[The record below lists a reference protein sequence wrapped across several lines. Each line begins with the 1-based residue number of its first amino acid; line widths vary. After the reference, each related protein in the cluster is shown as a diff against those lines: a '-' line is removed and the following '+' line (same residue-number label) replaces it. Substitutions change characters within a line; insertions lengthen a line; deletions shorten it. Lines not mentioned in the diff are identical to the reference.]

1 MLRRTTALKLEVLE
15 LENRRAQLD
24 VTVDET
30 EVAKSLDGAYRKIV
44 KEVNIPGF
52 RKGKAP
58 RHLIEARYGVEALY
72 QDAIDILLPQA
83 YEFALGESK
92 LEPIDRP
99 EVDVIEFEKGK
110 EAVMRF
116 VIQLPPT
123 ITLGEYKG
131 IEVTQAE
138 ATVSDEQ
145 VEAELAKLQQQHVRL
160 VDATA
165 EVVDTGHL
173 VNINYAGRVDGE
185 LFDGGSAE
193 NQNLEIGSGSF
204 IPGFEEQVIGMQ
216 RDEERDITVTFPAEY
231 HSEDLA
237 GKEAVFSIKLNDIKE
252 KVMPELNDDF
262 AKEISEHE
270 TMDDLRAEHREKLV
284 AAAERNRKTQIEN
297 AVVSAAVEAATVEIP
312 SVMVE
317 GEIDSM
323 IEDLK
328 FNLSRSGLEFDMYL
342 QYLGKTEDEMRTDF
356 AAGAGTRVKTRLVI
370 DEIAKAEAV
379 EVTEE
384 DLELHLEEMARPYG
398 QTGQQAREM
407 LAERGQ
413 LHAVRESLVSSKTID
428 LMVNQAVVKTE

>member
-1 MLRRTTALKLEVLE
+1 MKLEVLE
-15 LENRRAQLD
+15 LENRKAQLD

-30 EVAKSLDGAYRKIV
+30 EVAQSLDGAYRKIV

-58 RHLIEARYGVEALY
+58 RHLIEARFGSEALY

-99 EVDVIEFEKGK
+99 VVDVIEFEKGK
-110 EAVMRF
+110 EAVLRF

-131 IEVTQAE
+131 VEVTQAE
-138 ATVSDEQ
+138 ASVADEQ
-145 VEAELAKLQQQHVRL
+145 VEAELTKLQQQHVRM
-160 VDATA
+160 VDAVA
-165 EVVDTGHL
+165 EAVDNGHL
-173 VNINYAGRVDGE
+173 VNINYAGRLEGE
-185 LFDGGSAE
+185 LFDGGSAD
-193 NQNLEIGSGSF
+193 NQNLEIGSGTF

-216 RDEERDITVTFPAEY
+216 RGEERDITVMGPADY
-231 HSEDLA
+231 HSEELA
-237 GKEAVFSIKLNDIKE
+237 GKETVFSIKLNDIKE
-252 KVMPELNDDF
+252 KLLPELNDDF
-262 AKEISEHE
+262 AREISDHE
-270 TMDDLRAEHREKLV
+270 SMDELRAEHKAKLV

-297 AVVSAAVEAATVEIP
+297 AVVAAVVEAATVEIP
-312 SVMVE
+312 AVMIE
-317 GEIDSM
+317 SEIDSM

-342 QYLGKTEDEMRTDF
+342 QYLGKSEEEMRTDF
-356 AAGAGTRVKTRLVI
+356 AAGAENRVKTRLVI
-370 DEIAKAEAV
+370 DEIARTENV
-379 EVTEE
+379 EVTDE

-407 LAERGQ
+407 LVERGQ

-428 LMVNQAVVKTE
+428 YLVEQAVVKTE

>member
-1 MLRRTTALKLEVLE
+1 MKLELLE
-15 LENRRAQLD
+15 LENRKAQLD

-30 EVAKSLDGAYRKIV
+30 EVAKSLEGAYRKIV

-83 YEFALGESK
+83 YEYALDESK

-99 EVDVIEFEKGK
+99 EVDVVEFAKGK
-110 EAVMRF
+110 EAVLRF

-123 ITLGEYKG
+123 ITLGAYKG
-131 IEVTQAE
+131 LEVTQPE
-138 ATVSDEQ
+138 ATVTDEQ
-145 VEAELAKLQQQHVRL
+145 VEAELAKLRQQHVRI
-160 VDATA
+160 VDATS
-165 EVVDTGHL
+165 EVVENGHL

-185 LFDGGSAE
+185 LFGGGSAD
-193 NQNLEIGSGSF
+193 NQNLEIGSGTF
-204 IPGFEEQVIGMQ
+204 IPGFEEQLIGMQ
-216 RDEERDITVTFPAEY
+216 RGDERDITVTFPSEY
-231 HSEDLA
+231 HSEELA
-237 GKEAVFSIKLNDIKE
+237 GKDAVFSVKLNDIKE

-262 AKEISEHE
+262 AKEISDHE
-270 TMDDLRAEHREKLV
+270 TIEELRAEHREKLV

-297 AVVSAAVEAATVEIP
+297 AVVSAAVEAAAV
-312 SVMVE
+312 SVPGVMIE

-328 FNLSRSGLEFDMYL
+328 FNLSRSGLQFDMYL
-342 QYLGKTEDEMRTDF
+342 QYMGKTEEDMRADF
-356 AAGAGTRVKTRLVI
+356 AAGAENRVKTRLVI

-379 EVTEE
+379 AVSEE

-407 LAERGQ
+407 LTERGQ
-413 LHAVRESLVSSKTID
+413 LHAVRSSLVSSKTID
-428 LMVNQAVVKTE
+428 LLVEQATVKTE

>member
-1 MLRRTTALKLEVLE
+1 MKLELLE
-15 LENRRAQLD
+15 LENRKAQLD

-30 EVAKSLDGAYRKIV
+30 EVAKSLEGAYRKIV

-83 YEFALGESK
+83 YEYALDESK

-99 EVDVIEFEKGK
+99 EVDVVEFAKGK
-110 EAVMRF
+110 DAVLRF

-123 ITLGEYKG
+123 ITLGAYKG
-131 IEVTQAE
+131 LEVIQPE
-138 ATVSDEQ
+138 ATVTDEQ
-145 VEAELAKLQQQHVRL
+145 VEAELAKLQQQHVRI
-160 VDATA
+160 VDATS
-165 EVVDTGHL
+165 EVVENGHL

-185 LFDGGSAE
+185 LFGGGSAD
-193 NQNLEIGSGSF
+193 NQNLEIGSGTF
-204 IPGFEEQVIGMQ
+204 IPGFEEQLIGMQ
-216 RDEERDITVTFPAEY
+216 RGDERDITVTFPSEY
-231 HSEDLA
+231 HSEELA
-237 GKEAVFSIKLNDIKE
+237 GKDAIFSVKLNDIKE

-262 AKEISEHE
+262 AKEISDHE
-270 TMDDLRAEHREKLV
+270 TIEELRAEHREKLV

-297 AVVSAAVEAATVEIP
+297 AVVSAAVEAAAV
-312 SVMVE
+312 SVPGVMIE

-328 FNLSRSGLEFDMYL
+328 FNLSRSGLQFDMYL
-342 QYLGKTEDEMRTDF
+342 QYMGKTEEDMRADF
-356 AAGAGTRVKTRLVI
+356 AAGAENRVKTRLVI

-379 EVTEE
+379 EVSEE

-407 LAERGQ
+407 LTERGQ
-413 LHAVRESLVSSKTID
+413 LHAVRSSLVSSKTID
-428 LMVNQAVVKTE
+428 LLVEQATVKTE